1 MKRLFKSLM
10 ALCLAGCCIFGATAC
25 DAVKNNSKLKTL
37 SIVFDVDGTEEKI
50 DFELYVDLA
59 PGTVD
64 HFTYLCSQ
72 GYYDNT
78 AVSNIKGHVEF
89 GEFYYDANVFKSK
102 YDDDAIKSYSSIIT
116 SSYAQGKTVGP
127 ANDPRYN
134 SDFTINGEFSKNGY
148 TGNTL
153 SLSGALV
160 LKRDIDTEDA
170 GLKYNSGKATMAIT
184 FGSDNYFGNA
194 SEFAVIA
201 KVLTD
206 DTNGG
211 KKSSYDRLKAIMTDN
226 AEDEDGN
233 IYYYYDG
240 EVKVDGVGNYI
251 FYSDDGKYFAQDET
265 GAYTVELDGEK
276 YDELIEDF
284 AENPQNLR
292 TLPAGKKIT
301 VKSITIS
308 KKFIKA

>member
-10 ALCLAGCCIFGATAC
+10 ALCLAGCCFFGMTAC
-25 DAVKNNSKLKTL
+25 DEVKNGSKLKTV

-50 DFELYVDLA
+50 DFELYVNLA

-64 HFTYLCSQ
+64 HFEYLSGQ

-89 GEFYYDANVFKSK
+89 GEFYYDGNVFKSK
-102 YDDDAIKSYSSIIT
+102 YDNDAVKSYYSLIT
-116 SSYAQGKTVGP
+116 SSYVSGKTIGP
-127 ANDPRYN
+127 GSDPRYN
-134 SDFTINGEFSKNGY
+134 SDFTVNGEFAKNGY

-160 LKRDIDTEDA
+160 LKRDINTEDP
-170 GLKYNSGKATMAIT
+170 GLSYNTGKATMAVT
-184 FGSDNYFGNA
+184 FGSDSYFGNA
-194 SEFAVIA
+194 SEFAVIG
-201 KVLTD
+201 KVLTND
-206 DTNGG
+206 ATDN

-240 EVKVDGVGNYI
+240 EVEVEGVGNYI

-265 GAYTVELDGEK
+265 GAYTVELDGEE
-276 YDELIEDF
+276 YDELVEDF

-308 KKFIKA
+308 KK